1 MRDAS
6 EGLTPSSTHRRAAPT
21 VVVFTGGDVAGH
33 DVVALVPDGAF
44 VIAADSGL
52 HTALD
57 HHIDVD
63 LAVGDFDSVSP
74 DALDAA
80 ATSGTRLE
88 RHPTAKSETD
98 LELALDRAV
107 ERSPDDIVVIGG
119 HGGRLDHFLANAF
132 LLASDRYRSA
142 RVRAHWDRARVY
154 VVRDAVELH
163 GQVGEL
169 LTLLPAHGPAHGVTT
184 NGLLYS
190 LDDATL
196 DSGTTRG
203 VSNQFLE
210 PLAGVRL
217 DRGVLLA
224 IAPGELFA
232 STDQPLIDRARST
245 R

>member
-6 EGLTPSSTHRRAAPT
+6 EGPALSNTHGRAVPT
-21 VVVFTGGDVAGH
+21 VVVFTGGDSADH

-74 DALDAA
+74 DALDTAA
-80 ATSGTRLE
+80 ASGTRLE

-119 HGGRLDHFLANAF
+119 HGGRLDHFLANAS

-142 RVRAHWDRARVY
+142 RVKAHWDRARVY
-154 VVRDAVELH
+154 VVRDVAELH

-184 NGLLYS
+184 NGLLYA
-190 LDDATL
+190 LHDATL

-224 IAPGELFA
+224 IASGEMFA
-232 STDQPLIDRARST
+232 PTDQSLIDRSRST